1 MKRSLA
7 LLTALALTLLLAT
20 ACGGAPEKSD
30 AADFTKLPQ
39 SENVQSNAQG
49 GDYRAMWFSYLE
61 WSGLNTADEA
71 SFTQGVAA
79 VMQNCKALGLNTIIV
94 QVRPFGDAIYLSKYF
109 PWSHLLTGTQGQ
121 APSYDPLAIF
131 VQQAHEQGLRIEAW
145 INPYRVKM
153 SEATPSQLAQENA
166 AVAHPDWVKEAA
178 GGLYFDPANSEVR
191 QYICDGVEEVL
202 RAYEVDGVQFDDYF
216 YPVTDESFD
225 AEEYSAQ
232 GNGMSL
238 GDWRRSNVNAL
249 VQQVYE
255 MVQRVEQETG
265 RSLVFGISP
274 QGNNDNNY
282 NTQYSDVALWLS
294 TPGYVDY
301 VMPQVYWG
309 YDFTLQS
316 GSDRFAFENIVSEW
330 MAMPRD
336 AAVQL
341 YFGLGA
347 YRVGAGDE
355 SSTPSQEWQSGSNLA
370 RMAKTLDEKGAG
382 GYALYR
388 YDSLYRAGEYQA
400 LAAAECEALRQYHA
414 QRSA

>member
-1 MKRSLA
+1 MKRALA

-94 QVRPFGDAIYLSKYF
+94 QVRPFGDAIYPSKYF

-166 AVAHPDWVKEAA
+166 AVAHPHWVKEAA

-336 AAVQL
+336 VAVQL

-388 YDSLYRAGEYQA
+388 YGSLYRAGEYQA